1 MPARSVKLVV
11 VALAACASWSSS
23 SGCSGAAHPIAPPLA
38 PPPASTVCYA
48 GMSIGMGQTARTL
61 ARRIVDPAAH
71 QIVEDVHHDDGG
83 AHGANQFHVVMAVEG
98 DHFTMTEAAKAF
110 QGSGTLVGDPWRWT
124 SWSST
129 AEIPNTGITVDSDD
143 ELTDTGMTATK
154 QIKRGGKVLGT
165 TKDELKTFDCAR
177 WDAAVAELAAPAI
190 NDASCGHACRNFA
203 TLRFWARADPAIAA
217 LPAGDQAAERTKQA
231 TLFASQVEAGLPACV
246 EACIAANNGVQTAC
260 IAKATSIDQL
270 ASCE

>member
-1 MPARSVKLVV
+1 
-11 VALAACASWSSS
+11 
-23 SGCSGAAHPIAPPLA
+23 
-38 PPPASTVCYA
+38 
-48 GMSIGMGQTARTL
+48 
-61 ARRIVDPAAH
+61 
-71 QIVEDVHHDDGG
+71 
-83 AHGANQFHVVMAVEG
+83 
-98 DHFTMTEAAKAF
+98 
-110 QGSGTLVGDPWRWT
+110 
-124 SWSST
+124 
-129 AEIPNTGITVDSDD
+129 
-143 ELTDTGMTATK
+143 MTATK
-154 QIKRGGKVLGT
+154 QIKRDGKVLGT

-190 NDASCGHACRNFA
+190 NDASCGRACRNFA

-217 LPAGDQAAERTKQA
+217 LPAGDHAAERTKQA